1 MTTNKIIMRAI
12 QLIRPNAQVSISD
25 NDINSI
31 DWHNNETPIPNEEIE
46 AKYSEAETQLNN
58 EAQSKIDLKAS
69 AKAKLM
75 SGEAL
80 SEEEANVM
88 IGE

>member
-1 MTTNKIIMRAI
+1 MRAI
-12 QLIRPNAQVSISD
+12 QLIRPNAQVSISN

-31 DWHNNETPIPNEEIE
+31 DWHNNETPIPNSEIE